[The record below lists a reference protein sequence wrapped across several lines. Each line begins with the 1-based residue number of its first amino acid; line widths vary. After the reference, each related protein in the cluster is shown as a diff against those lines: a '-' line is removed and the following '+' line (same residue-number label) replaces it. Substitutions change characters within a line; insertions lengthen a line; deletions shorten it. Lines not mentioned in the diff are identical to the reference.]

1 MLRVA
6 TASIA
11 LALALPGVLAT
22 SQAAAFE
29 ESPPSESEFTSG
41 DQTFEGEK
49 YDRFR
54 QKAGPGQDNPR
65 SLWFEPVWGEGDDGE
80 RCYTIAVDQDT
91 TEAAHDGSTDPGDN
105 TSWTESDDVIA
116 HWAEGGRAE
125 EVNQTLRD
133 MGLGKIQLP
142 EERCPG
148 NEPDDLVDV
157 LWDSELCPPPP
168 PSPLHM
174 DPENSALTG
183 MPGYLEIG
191 GDNPAVVPCLG
202 EEIIATARYVI
213 HWGDGHTTETTSQ
226 GGSYADDGD
235 VRHTYAD
242 RGDVEIVVEAYWRG
256 EWNGRDLGE
265 VTNPTRETLDLEV
278 TELQSVRTSSGS

>member
-1 MLRVA
+1 MFGSFLSLLLLLPVSPTAA
-6 TASIA
+6 TVNRDSNT
-11 LALALPGVLAT
+11 GG
-22 SQAAAFE
+22 
-29 ESPPSESEFTSG
+29 SPELDAG
-41 DQTFEGEK
+41 DSTFEADLREEHTVQGK
-49 YDRFR
+49 PNKRST
-54 QKAGPGQDNPR
+54 N

-80 RCYTIAVDQDT
+80 RCYTIAVDQGT

-105 TSWTESDDVIA
+105 TSWTESDEVIA

-133 MGLGKIQLP
+133 MGLGQIQLP

-148 NEPDDLVDV
+148 DEPDDLVDV

-242 RGDVEIVVEAYWRG
+242 RGDVEIVVDAYWRG